1 MKTSQDTTARASPCW
16 NAGNKVELVYVDIR
30 RYLFI
35 TKVSYH
41 AYFHIY
47 NIYHHHYLILFDHN
61 QVYISYII
69 YTFEGIF
76 YGPVC
81 TFEGIG
87 NDKTR
92 GQINS
97 GIDLRPRSERR
108 TVWCAMHAPRSA
120 RHGVVLHALCRISRS
135 LSLLTRREPSLY
147 LPSARF
153 LFLRAFPLE
162 FETVLSHLA
171 ERYKYNRLRYRWRY
185 LYVRFSLCLTSSSVL
200 DLRCEHLS
208 MSGMD
213 YLVFKVDYFKYH
225 HRLARI
231 LEKFRVDWRI
241 NKQGEQEELTRKC
254 FDPKVGDSLKRII
267 SG

>member
-1 MKTSQDTTARASPCW
+1 MLSKTGLSTPKILFLTRESKWDNPIDPTFLNYYLRRYELRKRYLRRRARPSKQ
-16 NAGNKVELVYVDIR
+16 GRLVYI
-30 RYLFI
+30 
-35 TKVSYH
+35 
-41 AYFHIY
+41 
-47 NIYHHHYLILFDHN
+47 NI
-61 QVYISYII
+61 S

-153 LFLRAFPLE
+153 LFLRAFPQE

-171 ERYKYNRLRYRWRY
+171 ERYKYNRLHYRWRY
-185 LYVRFSLCLTSSSVL
+185 LYVRFSFCLTSSSVL

-208 MSGMD
+208 MSVMD